1 MAILVGTFDFYNI
14 LCYNIY
20 VFYTIQY
27 RRIKNDLLLWHNN
40 TGKENWRGSRTERW
54 PFGCLLQGRKCSQR
68 GWLSAVC
75 WQLEVQQGRACICLL
90 PVGSSPCYFGVDH
103 WRSFWESFRNRGE
116 KSEEISFRFLIWN
129 PQNPPHSLCGGF
141 LF

>member
-1 MAILVGTFDFYNI
+1 MAILVKKFDFYNI

-27 RRIKNDLLLWHNN
+27 RRIKNDLLLWHSN
-40 TGKENWRGSRTERW
+40 TRKENWRGSRCERW
-54 PFGCLLQGRKCSQR
+54 PFGCLLQDRKCFQR

-75 WQLEVQQGRACICLL
+75 WQLEVQQARACICLL
-90 PVGSSPCYFGVDH
+90 LVGSSLQFFGFYY
-103 WRSFWESFRNRGE
+103 RGSFWEGFRNRGE
-116 KSEEISFRFLIWN
+116 KSEEISFRFLIQY
-129 PQNPPHSLCGGF
+129 PQMPPHSLCGGF